1 MGSKSGPIKIRQVLK
16 QVDKSN
22 FYIQNLIFIWSKSIK
37 RESNGKVLRQ
47 ISFQRENKHQS
58 RIQWNFLKLH
68 VVTFE
73 KKKMIMKKDKYN
85 FPKEIPKFKESHGK

>member
-22 FYIQNLIFIWSKSIK
+22 FYIQNLKFIWSKSIK

-47 ISFQRENKHQS
+47 ISFQRENRYQS
-58 RIQWNFLKLH
+58 RIQWNFCQA
-68 VVTFE
+68 TCG
-73 KKKMIMKKDKYN
+73 N
-85 FPKEIPKFKESHGK
+85 FWKR

>member
-37 RESNGKVLRQ
+37 KESNGKVLRQ

-73 KKKMIMKKDKYN
+73 EKKNDNETRQI
-85 FPKEIPKFKESHGK
+85 